1 MTVFSK
7 AVYNTLDKIS
17 RSNVSINVYYL
28 LYKLQRM
35 YTIFAKYIGLAV
47 TYVKHENTQEL
58 GLMLRGGMAVPGKVL
73 ELILTWQYYIFCCP
87 FYFDHQ
93 LILSVFIYHD
103 IMMPYDFYYYLS
115 LIRTV
120 IVSFLKRFDC
130 QIL

>member
-1 MTVFSK
+1 MTAFSK

-58 GLMLRGGMAVPGKVL
+58 ELMLRGGMAVPG
-73 ELILTWQYYIFCCP
+73 T
-87 FYFDHQ
+87 
-93 LILSVFIYHD
+93 
-103 IMMPYDFYYYLS
+103 
-115 LIRTV
+115 
-120 IVSFLKRFDC
+120 
-130 QIL
+130 